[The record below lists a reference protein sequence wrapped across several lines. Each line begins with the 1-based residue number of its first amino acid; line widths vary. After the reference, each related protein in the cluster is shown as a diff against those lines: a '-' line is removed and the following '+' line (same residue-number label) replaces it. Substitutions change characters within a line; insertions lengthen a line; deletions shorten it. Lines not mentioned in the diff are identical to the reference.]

1 MGAPAQLQLDDA
13 EPEPV
18 QPLLLPEPPFW
29 ETGESWAS
37 RWAGFS
43 TSQGEYPAHL
53 GEKTSPATTTQLRLF
68 V

>member
-1 MGAPAQLQLDDA
+1 MSAPAQLRLDDA

-18 QPLLLPEPPFW
+18 QPLLLPDPPFW
-29 ETGESWAS
+29 ETGESRPA

-43 TSQGEYPAHL
+43 PWDVENPAHL